1 MLVRNK
7 LNKWWITYW
16 PAPSWLVSSVG
27 RLIAPISQR
36 SRIRIPHRPEF
47 FCQALFSLLLKLCS
61 LLRSSLSCSFRFWL
75 PLISHWLREN
85 SAGITLF
92 RLTSTTFYFCCAK
105 RKPRGNYKNH
115 FHSINYCNDVLIVS
129 SKTANV
135 IIIANPSKSPR
146 FCRNITRRF
155 LSDLDV
161 MLANISGTWD
171 GNNEALFVMV
181 TVALKH
187 KRMEC

>member
-1 MLVRNK
+1 MNNILTSSPVGLLAQLVDWLHRYRRGQGFESRTG
-7 LNKWWITYW
+7 LNFFVRPYFHFCL
-16 PAPSWLVSSVG
+16 SCVHYCEVRFHVHFVFDY
-27 RLIAPISQR
+27 RLFLIGYEK
-36 SRIRIPHRPEF
+36 IPLE
-47 FCQALFSLLLKLCS
+47 
-61 LLRSSLSCSFRFWL
+61 SLSSDWPQQHFTFAVRKG
-75 PLISHWLREN
+75 SR
-85 SAGITLF
+85 GV
-92 RLTSTTFYFCCAK
+92 TT
-105 RKPRGNYKNH
+105 KNH